1 MAAVMDHG
9 ARGGGGVNQNNQ
21 RRDIIDDDD
30 GSFAAAASTSDAA
43 ASIAADGR
51 RRRHRETADAVSK
64 LADEVRALRAELES
78 IAETRRRRR
87 NRRRRDRRRRDDD
100 GGEDGE
106 DDEGDGASRG
116 ARDAS
121 AAVRLLAMP
130 AAGAIPFEP
139 VTRRFVEGVVA
150 RPSWMV
156 S

>member
-1 MAAVMDHG
+1 MDDG
-9 ARGGGGVNQNNQ
+9 ARCGGGVNQNKQ
-21 RRDIIDDDD
+21 RRDIIDADADD
-30 GSFAAAASTSDAA
+30 GSFAVAPSPSDAA
-43 ASIAADGR
+43 ASTAADGR

-78 IAETRRRRR
+78 IAETRRHQ
-87 NRRRRDRRRRDDD
+87 RDRRRRDRHRRDDD
-100 GGEDGE
+100 GSDDG
-106 DDEGDGASRG
+106 EGDGASRG

-130 AAGAIPFEP
+130 AEGAIPFEP

>member
-1 MAAVMDHG
+1 MDDG
-9 ARGGGGVNQNNQ
+9 ARCGGGVNQNKQ
-21 RRDIIDDDD
+21 RRDIIDADGDD
-30 GSFAAAASTSDAA
+30 GSFAVAPSPSDAA
-43 ASIAADGR
+43 ASTAADGR

-130 AAGAIPFEP
+130 AEGAIPFEP

>member
-1 MAAVMDHG
+1 MDDG
-9 ARGGGGVNQNNQ
+9 ARCGGAVNQNKQ
-21 RRDIIDDDD
+21 RRDIIDADGDD
-30 GSFAAAASTSDAA
+30 GSFAVAPSPSDAA

-78 IAETRRRRR
+78 IAETRRH
-87 NRRRRDRRRRDDD
+87 RRDRRRRDRHRRDDD
-100 GGEDGE
+100 GSDDG
-106 DDEGDGASRG
+106 EGDGASRG

-130 AAGAIPFEP
+130 AEGAIPFEP

>member
-1 MAAVMDHG
+1 MASMPMPMMDL
-9 ARGGGGVNQNNQ
+9 
-21 RRDIIDDDD
+21 
-30 GSFAAAASTSDAA
+30 SPP
-43 ASIAADGR
+43 R
-51 RRRHRETADAVSK
+51 RRRPSAAVDAVAK

-87 NRRRRDRRRRDDD
+87 DRRRRDRRRPDDD
-100 GGEDGE
+100 GGDDG
-106 DDEGDGASRG
+106 EGDGASRG

-121 AAVRLLAMP
+121 AAMRLLAMP
-130 AAGAIPFEP
+130 AEGAISFEP

>member
-1 MAAVMDHG
+1 MDDG
-9 ARGGGGVNQNNQ
+9 ARCGGGVNQNKQ
-21 RRDIIDDDD
+21 RRDIIDADGDD
-30 GSFAAAASTSDAA
+30 GSFAVAPSPSDAA
-43 ASIAADGR
+43 ASTAADGR

-78 IAETRRRRR
+78 IAETRRHQ
-87 NRRRRDRRRRDDD
+87 RDRRRRDRHRRDDD
-100 GGEDGE
+100 GSDDG
-106 DDEGDGASRG
+106 EGDGASRG

-130 AAGAIPFEP
+130 AEGAIPFEP

>member
-1 MAAVMDHG
+1 MDDG
-9 ARGGGGVNQNNQ
+9 ARCGGGVNQNKQ
-21 RRDIIDDDD
+21 RRDIIDADGDD
-30 GSFAAAASTSDAA
+30 GSFAVAPSPSDAA
-43 ASIAADGR
+43 ASTAADGR

-78 IAETRRRRR
+78 IAETRRH
-87 NRRRRDRRRRDDD
+87 RRDRRRRDRHRRDDD
-100 GGEDGE
+100 GSDDG
-106 DDEGDGASRG
+106 EGDGASRG

-130 AAGAIPFEP
+130 AEGAIPFEP

>member
-1 MAAVMDHG
+1 MDDG
-9 ARGGGGVNQNNQ
+9 ARRDGGVNQNEQ
-21 RRDIIDDDD
+21 RRDGIDADADD
-30 GSFAAAASTSDAA
+30 GSFAAAPSPSTSDAA
-43 ASIAADGR
+43 ASTAADGR
-51 RRRHRETADAVSK
+51 RRRHRETADAMSK

-87 NRRRRDRRRRDDD
+87 DRRRGDRRRRDDD
-100 GGEDGE
+100 GDDDG
-106 DDEGDGASRG
+106 EGDGASRG

-130 AAGAIPFEP
+130 AEGAIPFEP

>member
-1 MAAVMDHG
+1 MDDG
-9 ARGGGGVNQNNQ
+9 ARCGGGVNQNKQ
-21 RRDIIDDDD
+21 RRDIIDADGDD
-30 GSFAAAASTSDAA
+30 GSFAVAPSPSDAA
-43 ASIAADGR
+43 ASTAADGR

-87 NRRRRDRRRRDDD
+87 DRRRRDRHRRDDD
-100 GGEDGE
+100 GSDDG
-106 DDEGDGASRG
+106 EGDGASRG

-130 AAGAIPFEP
+130 AEGAIPFEP